1 MEAKEEKKP
10 SEKEQGSESV
20 SMIRTLTI
28 VAIISGI
35 LIVGAYQ
42 WTGPTIK
49 KNKAEF
55 LRKAIF
61 QTLPQIKELKIFKEE
76 PAGILVPLVGEEEK
90 ATRYFAGYDASGALV
105 GVVVEA
111 EGQGFQ
117 DVIRII
123 YAYSPEKKAIVGFK
137 VLETK
142 ETPGLGDKIEKD
154 PHFLENFEALDVRL
168 DADQKSLVH
177 PIEVVKIGNKK
188 DLWQIDAITGATIS
202 SKAVGRM
209 VNKSAGE
216 RVPVIEKNL
225 SLLKGGS

>member
-1 MEAKEEKKP
+1 M
-10 SEKEQGSESV
+10 
-20 SMIRTLTI
+20 
-28 VAIISGI
+28 
-35 LIVGAYQ
+35 
-42 WTGPTIK
+42 
-49 KNKAEF
+49 
-55 LRKAIF
+55 
-61 QTLPQIKELKIFKEE
+61 
-76 PAGILVPLVGEEEK
+76 
-90 ATRYFAGYDASGALV
+90 
-105 GVVVEA
+105 VVEA